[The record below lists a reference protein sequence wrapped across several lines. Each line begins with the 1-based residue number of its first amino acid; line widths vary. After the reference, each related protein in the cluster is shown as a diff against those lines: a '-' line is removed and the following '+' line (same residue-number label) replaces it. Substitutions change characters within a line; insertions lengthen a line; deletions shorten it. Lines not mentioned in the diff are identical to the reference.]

1 MIEERDLSVPVRDG
15 RRLAVDVYR
24 ADAPGRYPIVCA
36 SALHNK
42 DMLATEF
49 ITTRNGHHLSRRGTA
64 IAPPAA
70 KHK

>member
-1 MIEERDLSVPVRDG
+1 MIEERDLSVAVRDG

-42 DMLATEF
+42 DMLATESF
-49 ITTRNGHHLSRRGTA
+49 ITTRNGHRTSCCQA
-64 IAPPAA
+64 
-70 KHK
+70 